1 MGKLTVVGI
10 GPGDYENMTVRA
22 DRVLGECQVIVGYHV
37 YVDLVRERYPD
48 KEFLTTPMTK
58 EADRCRMALEEA
70 RKGRDVA
77 MVCSGDSGVYGM
89 AGLVYQLRGE
99 AEEPEIAVVPGL
111 TAACSGAALLG
122 APLTHDFAVIS
133 LSDRLTPWEKI
144 EKRLTAAA
152 EADLSIVLYN
162 PASHKRPDYLRR
174 ACGILLDAG
183 VSPGTVCGYV
193 RNTGRAGEERHI
205 LPLAELGDAP
215 VDMFST
221 VFIGSSSTAEAGGRM
236 ITPRGY
242 EGKRG
247 L

>member
-1 MGKLTVVGI
+1 MS
-10 GPGDYENMTVRA
+10 R
-22 DRVLGECQVIVGYHV
+22 
-37 YVDLVRERYPD
+37 
-48 KEFLTTPMTK
+48 
-58 EADRCRMALEEA
+58 
-70 RKGRDVA
+70 
-77 MVCSGDSGVYGM
+77 
-89 AGLVYQLRGE
+89 
-99 AEEPEIAVVPGL
+99 
-111 TAACSGAALLG
+111 
-122 APLTHDFAVIS
+122 
-133 LSDRLTPWEKI
+133 SDRDFT
-144 EKRLTAAA
+144 
-152 EADLSIVLYN
+152 IVLYN
-162 PASHKRPDYLRR
+162 PAYHKRPDYLRR